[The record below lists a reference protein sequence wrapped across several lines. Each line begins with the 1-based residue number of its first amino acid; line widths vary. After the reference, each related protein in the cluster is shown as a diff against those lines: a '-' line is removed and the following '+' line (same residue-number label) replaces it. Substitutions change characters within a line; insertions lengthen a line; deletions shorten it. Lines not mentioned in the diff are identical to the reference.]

1 MRLRWRREKV
11 QSHPVILTVGFEVFT
26 DARLSNCFLDVDMS
40 FVDMSAGN
48 IKGIS
53 RCADLGTGGGGGT
66 GRRTEGLYR

>member
-1 MRLRWRREKV
+1 
-11 QSHPVILTVGFEVFT
+11 
-26 DARLSNCFLDVDMS
+26 MS